1 MIHVNKGTSLG
12 TSPVLL
18 LIIAFSVSA
27 IATDGLNELLKAA
40 ESEGIINSTQVERLL
55 NFATGFNQDVISKRS
70 VSEQQSIKDDA
81 PIKWIF
87 VKMYNQLTLL
97 NVLYFGGSLL
107 IIGAYSLLMTLA
119 WEHLNSTGISVVM
132 IGKTLA
138 FGVGGA
144 ILWDTLYQFLGG
156 L

>member
-12 TSPVLL
+12 NSPVLL
-18 LIIAFSVSA
+18 LIIAFSVCA

-55 NFATGFNQDVISKRS
+55 NFATGFNQDVNSKRS
-70 VSEQQSIKDDA
+70 VEQQSIKDDA

-119 WEHLNSTGISVVM
+119 WEHLNSTGISVIM

-144 ILWDTLYQFLGG
+144 ILWDTPYQFLGG